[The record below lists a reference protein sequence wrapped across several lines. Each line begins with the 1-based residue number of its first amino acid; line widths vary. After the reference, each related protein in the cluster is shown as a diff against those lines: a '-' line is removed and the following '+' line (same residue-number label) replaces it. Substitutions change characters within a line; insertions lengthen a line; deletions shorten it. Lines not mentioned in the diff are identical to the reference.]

1 MWQSLNTF
9 QVALTKNSKED
20 QTETKQQKVS
30 EHKPLETKP
39 LETKPLETKQQKVG
53 EPKQLKTPKQIE
65 LQTEIK
71 PTRRDI
77 FIRRRPSL
85 LMKPIPTEA
94 KELKNK
100 PIITKDIIKSA
111 QTKESTESSK
121 DERSNKFLSQ
131 LFRKRSRTVLN

>member
-1 MWQSLNTF
+1 MWQSLNKF

-30 EHKPLETKP
+30 EP
-39 LETKPLETKQQKVG
+39 KPLETKQQKVS

-77 FIRRRPSL
+77 FNRRRPSL

-131 LFRKRSRTVLN
+131 LFRKRRRTVLN

>member
-30 EHKPLETKP
+30 EPKP

-77 FIRRRPSL
+77 FNRRRPSL

-111 QTKESTESSK
+111 QTKESTESFK

>member
-30 EHKPLETKP
+30 EPKP

-77 FIRRRPSL
+77 FNRRRPSL
-85 LMKPIPTEA
+85 IMKPIPTEA